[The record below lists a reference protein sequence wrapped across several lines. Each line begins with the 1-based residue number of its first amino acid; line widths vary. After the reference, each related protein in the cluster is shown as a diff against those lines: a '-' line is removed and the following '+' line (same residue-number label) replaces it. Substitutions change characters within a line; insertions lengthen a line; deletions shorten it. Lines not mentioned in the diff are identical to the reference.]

1 MMTKEK
7 VALTEEERLLVEE
20 NVSLVG
26 TVLKQY
32 FPAYSSGRIYD
43 VEDLRQEGMYA
54 LCLAVIEFDESRGL
68 RFSTYAISRI
78 RFAILSEITMS
89 RANLEKDKSREV
101 VLSDAME
108 HWLESRD
115 STEKIE
121 GVNIRLDVKAFIEG
135 AIAKAKKEG
144 PNSIVKG
151 IELILTAA
159 LRDAPYTACARE
171 LGIKENS
178 ARTYVVRA
186 RRYLQDYAVQVNFE
200 M

>member
-1 MMTKEK
+1 MMAKEK
-7 VALTEEERLLVEE
+7 VVLTEKERLLVEE
-20 NVSLVG
+20 NLSLVG
-26 TVLKQY
+26 FVLKQY
-32 FPAYSSGRIYD
+32 FPAYNSGIIYD

-54 LCLAVIEFDESRGL
+54 LCLAAIDFDESRGL
-68 RFSTYAISRI
+68 FSTYAVSRI

-115 STEKIE
+115 YTEKIE
-121 GVNIRLDVKAFIEG
+121 GVNVRLDIKAFIEG

-159 LRDAPYTACARE
+159 LQDVPYTACTRE

-178 ARTYVVRA
+178 ARTYVARA
-186 RRYLQDYAVQVNFE
+186 RRFLQDYAVQVNFE

>member
-1 MMTKEK
+1 MMAKEK
-7 VALTEEERLLVEE
+7 VVLTEKERLLVEE
-20 NVSLVG
+20 NLSLVG
-26 TVLKQY
+26 FVLKQY
-32 FPAYSSGRIYD
+32 FPAYNSGIIYD

-54 LCLAVIEFDESRGL
+54 LCLAG
-68 RFSTYAISRI
+68 I
-78 RFAILSEITMS
+78 RLAILSEITMS
-89 RANLEKDKSREV
+89 RAHLEQDKSREV

-115 STEKIE
+115 YTEKIE
-121 GVNIRLDVKAFIEG
+121 GVNVRLDIKAFIEG

-159 LRDAPYTACARE
+159 LQDVPYTACTRE

-178 ARTYVVRA
+178 ARTYVARA
-186 RRYLQDYAVQVNFE
+186 RRFLQDYAVQVNFE